1 MHIRMT
7 TIDTEAAR
15 LDDVLAVAR
24 DEVGPIVDG
33 LAGSCGMSAFVSR
46 STGRAT
52 VVTAWATEQDCVA
65 SDSAL
70 APVRARTA
78 AAVGGTIQAQE
89 MEVALLERAVPASPG
104 CWTRVTRTAG
114 DPQRLE
120 ESIVGFAAS
129 VVPALRTLPGFCTV
143 VLLVDRATGEAV
155 SSTTWATREALDG
168 SAQRSQLLRTSVA
181 PALGREVID
190 VTEYEVAIAGIR
202 PPQQHEELFR
212 QAYAAMS
219 AGGDLDALDAL
230 IVENVIEHAPVP
242 PGFPSGRA
250 GVKALMGAYR
260 EGLPDLQCTMT
271 RYLEQGD
278 VGCAVLKI
286 TGTHTGTLLGVPPS
300 GRHVEMDAIDVVRIA
315 DGRAV
320 EHWGAG
326 DDLGMLTQI
335 GAIPAMG
342 DIPSQTVIQLPSYSD
357 A

>member
-7 TIDTEAAR
+7 TVEGQAAR
-15 LDDVLAVAR
+15 LDDVLALAK

-33 LAGSCGMSAFVSR
+33 LPGSCGFSSFVSR
-46 STGRAT
+46 SSGRVV
-52 VVTAWATEQDCVA
+52 VVTAWTTEQACAA

-70 APVRARTA
+70 APVREKA
-78 AAVGGTIQAQE
+78 AAVSGGSMRAQE
-89 MEVALLERAVPASPG
+89 LEVALLERTIPASPG
-104 CWTRVTRTAG
+104 CWTRMTRTTG

-120 ESIVGFAAS
+120 EGIVAFATQA
-129 VVPALRTLPGFCTV
+129 VPALRTLPGFCGV
-143 VLLVDRATGEAV
+143 VLLVDRASGEAI
-155 SSTTWATREALDG
+155 SSTTFSTRDALDA
-168 SAQRSQLLRTSVA
+168 SAQRAQLLRAAVA
-181 PALGREVID
+181 TGAGREVVD
-190 VTEYEVAIAGIR
+190 VTEYEIAVAGIR
-202 PPQQHEELFR
+202 PPQQHEQLFR
-212 QAYAAMS
+212 SAYAAMS

-230 IVENVIEHAPVP
+230 IAEDLVEHAPVP

-286 TGTHTGTLLGVPPS
+286 SGTHTGTLLGVPPS
-300 GRHVEMDAIDVVRIA
+300 GRRVEIDAIDVVRIA

-335 GAIPAMG
+335 GAIPATVE
-342 DIPSQTVIQLPSYSD
+342 IPSQTTISLPAYTD